1 MRKNSYFFPIRL
13 RFLIATTLAPRT
25 ITINPRRIFFQSYK
39 KKILFLGDAEEVE
52 GDESPEPEGEGG
64 EQEEEEQV
72 SNYILL
78 S

>member
-1 MRKNSYFFPIRL
+1 M
-13 RFLIATTLAPRT
+13 
-25 ITINPRRIFFQSYK
+25 FFQSYK
-39 KKILFLGDAEEVE
+39 KIHCFLGDAEEVE

-78 S
+78 SYIHLIYCLKMSSLFF